1 MDLKKTAGLI
11 FIIILLL
18 INFNHYSK
26 KTNLPIASY
35 DSTRYYYYNEK
46 IISTGEYSFYDDL
59 SYGGRFNASP
69 PLQEMIIFSLYN
81 LFGLN
86 LSVYDFL
93 KYYAFIIFSSS
104 AIFLYLYLYEKKGL
118 FSGIFASLFFIFN
131 IKLNYSFEAGV
142 IKHFQLGVLML
153 ILGFFIIEKFSKSK
167 WALLVYSI
175 ILPLSYLESIMIF
188 GIMLAYMIFCKKSN
202 KKYLLIGFFI
212 GCLFWLWVL
221 IMSGST
227 VLTSEY
233 VYEKISE
240 NRPLEVNTIYDI
252 MGYSLLIL
260 LVVFF
265 KFLKKHGF
273 EEIFFIL
280 LIIIYSFGRV
290 KDIIFLI
297 IFIIILM
304 GYLMQ
309 YLFSKSKALALIVF
323 IAASL
328 LYAPIFY
335 EHIEIVSW
343 QRPSASL
350 IEAYSWIN
358 NNTPLDSVIFD
369 CINHGPDVI
378 AYSNRKN
385 VGDNFFEFIGDEPL
399 NASIDYIDFIAGYSS
414 SYSKSIIEKY
424 DADYVVFHKLMNDSC
439 YWWVNPVDKLIID
452 YFDNKSKA
460 PFIYYLKN
468 GNVDFLDNVF
478 ENKEYII
485 YEFTE

>member
-1 MDLKKTAGLI
+1 MDFKKLSG
-11 FIIILLL
+11 ILLMALMLL
-18 INFNHYSK
+18 INFSHYSK
-26 KTNLPIASY
+26 KTDLPIASY

-69 PLQEMIIFSLYN
+69 PLQEMIIFSLYK
-81 LFGLN
+81 LFGFN
-86 LSVYDFL
+86 SSVYYFL

-104 AIFLYLYLYEKKGL
+104 SIFLYLYFYEKKGL
-118 FSGIFASLFFIFN
+118 FSAIFAGLFFIFN

-153 ILGFFIIEKFSKSK
+153 ILGFFFAEKFHKNK
-167 WALLVYSI
+167 WALLAYSI
-175 ILPLSYLESIMIF
+175 LLSLSYLESIIIL
-188 GIMLAYMIFCKKSN
+188 GIILAYMVFYNKSN
-202 KKYLLIGFFI
+202 KKYLLAGFFI
-212 GCLFWLWVL
+212 GCLFWLWVW
-221 IMSGST
+221 IMSGSA

-240 NRPLEVNTIYDI
+240 NRPIELETIYDI
-252 MGYSLLIL
+252 MGYSLLIM

-265 KFLKKHGF
+265 KFFKKHGF

-280 LIIIYSFGRV
+280 LIIIYSFGRI

-304 GYLMQ
+304 GHLMQ
-309 YLFSKSKALALIVF
+309 YLFSKSKALAFIAFF
-323 IAASL
+323 IAAL
-328 LYAPIFY
+328 LYINIFY
-335 EHIEIVSW
+335 SHIEIVSW
-343 QRPSASL
+343 QRPSANL

-358 NNTPLDSVIFD
+358 NNAPLDSVVFD
-369 CINHGPDVI
+369 CINHGPDVL
-378 AYSNRKN
+378 AYSKRKN

-399 NASIDYIDFIAGYSS
+399 NASIDYIDFIAGYNS

-424 DADYVVFHKLMNDSC
+424 DADYVIFHKLMNDSC
-439 YWWVNPVDKLIID
+439 YWWVNPVDKVIVD
-452 YFDNKSKA
+452 YFENKSKA
-460 PFIYYLKN
+460 PFIYYLKKD
-468 GNVDFLDNVF
+468 NVDFLDNVF
-478 ENKEYII
+478 ENNEYII